1 MKLNE
6 KQFKEIAEAIAESS
20 ELKGTVQVDVDE
32 QSYAY
37 LNCKYE
43 KGAEVDVECETG
55 ACNVYGAWCN
65 IYRIELVD
73 DENGNSNVDCDIEAL
88 ESKVAEYMN
97 N

>member
-1 MKLNE
+1 MQLNE
-6 KQFKEIAEAIAESS
+6 KQIKEVAEAIADSREM
-20 ELKGTVQVDVDE
+20 KGTVQVDVDE

-37 LNCKYE
+37 FNVKYE
-43 KGAEVDVECETG
+43 KGAEVDVEFDTG

-73 DENGNSNVDCDIEAL
+73 DDNENKAVDCDIEAL
-88 ESKVAEYMN
+88 ENRVCEFMN

>member
-6 KQFKEIAEAIAESS
+6 KQFKEIAEAIAESE
-20 ELKGTVQVDVDE
+20 ELKGTVQ
-32 QSYAY
+32 
-37 LNCKYE
+37 
-43 KGAEVDVECETG
+43 VDVECETG

>member
-1 MKLNE
+1 MQLSE
-6 KQFKEIAEAIAESS
+6 RQFKEVAEAIAGSREMKS
-20 ELKGTVQVDVDE
+20 TVQVDVDE

-37 LNCKYE
+37 FNVKYE
-43 KGAEVDVECETG
+43 KGAEVDVEFETG

-73 DENGNSNVDCDIEAL
+73 DENGNSNVDCDIEKL
-88 ESKVAEYMN
+88 ENMVAEYMN

>member
-6 KQFKEIAEAIAESS
+6 KQFKEVAEAIAESE
-20 ELKGTVQVDVDE
+20 ELKGMVQVYVDE
-32 QSYAY
+32 QSCAY

-43 KGAEVDVECETG
+43 KGAEVDVEFETG

-73 DENGNSNVDCDIEAL
+73 DENGNGDVDCDIEAL

>member
-1 MKLNE
+1 MQLSE
-6 KQFKEIAEAIAESS
+6 RQFKEVAEAIADSREM
-20 ELKGTVQVDVDE
+20 KGTVQVDVDE

-37 LNCKYE
+37 FNVKYE
-43 KGAEVDVECETG
+43 KGAEVEVECETG

-73 DENGNSNVDCDIEAL
+73 DDNENKAVDCDIEAL

>member
-1 MKLNE
+1 MQLNE
-6 KQFKEIAEAIAESS
+6 KQIKEVAEAIADSREM
-20 ELKGTVQVDVDE
+20 KGTVQVDVDE

-37 LNCKYE
+37 FNVKYE
-43 KGAEVDVECETG
+43 KGAEVDVEFDTG

-73 DENGNSNVDCDIEAL
+73 DENGNGDVDCDIEAL
-88 ESKVAEYMN
+88 ENRVCEYMN

>member
-1 MKLNE
+1 MRLNE
-6 KQFKEIAEAIAESS
+6 RQFKEVAEAIANSR

-37 LNCKYE
+37 INCKYE
-43 KGAEVDVECETG
+43 KGAEVDVELDTG

-65 IYRIELVD
+65 IRRIELVD
-73 DENGNSNVDCDIEAL
+73 DYNDDVNVDCDIEAL